1 MTRRRPAR
9 KCVHC
14 HHRGGA
20 GGDAG
25 RGFVVVAFA
34 VKALAEQMALE
45 AGRAS
50 AEVLATSGT
59 VNDRAGDMRRH
70 IDGFLSAIRAA

>member
-1 MTRRRPAR
+1 
-9 KCVHC
+9 
-14 HHRGGA
+14 
-20 GGDAG
+20 
-25 RGFVVVAFA
+25 
-34 VKALAEQMALE
+34 MALE